1 MKKTFH
7 FTLLAV
13 WLFTVAVPA
22 LVIIYSSGENVV
34 FVMNF
39 GDEEQQE
46 EGKKD
51 NSEEKIIPSD
61 IHNDLDLFIS
71 KRNTAS
77 DNYILGRSN
86 HAPEIAIPPPEH
98 KV

>member
-7 FTLLAV
+7 LTLLAL
-13 WLFTVAVPA
+13 WIFTVAVPS
-22 LVIIYSSGENVV
+22 LVTVYSKGENVV
-34 FVMNF
+34 FVMNL

-51 NSEEKIIPSD
+51 SSEEKIIPSD
-61 IHNDLDLFIS
+61 IHNDPDLFLS
-71 KRNTAS
+71 KRNTTG

-86 HAPEIAIPPPEH
+86 HAPDITLPPPEH
-98 KV
+98 KI